1 MTTETVLLAQEGPRF
16 FDAYL
21 SSPVAGNAG
30 RKPAIL
36 ILSEMFGI
44 NGPMRALAD
53 GWAARGHAAMVPNVF
68 WRSQVTSTQGYDNPE
83 RQVAFDRLKTFDF
96 QQIPLD
102 LKLAVAR
109 LRAAPACS
117 GKVVAVGFCAGGTL
131 AWLAAA
137 RSDVDA
143 AAAFYALGI
152 GDFLADAPSI
162 RVPVQLHYGRNDP
175 HVPMAE
181 IDKVLGA
188 TKGHAS
194 VVPHLYEAGHSFFNS
209 VRPTYDAAAA
219 KLAGE
224 RVDALVASL

>member
-1 MTTETVLLAQEGPRF
+1 MTTETVILAQEGARS

-21 SSPVAGNAG
+21 ANPVIGG
-30 RKPAIL
+30 GGKKPAIL
-36 ILSEMFGI
+36 VLSEMFGI

-53 GWAARGHAAMVPNVF
+53 GWAARGPAAMVPNVF
-68 WRSQVTSTQGYDNPE
+68 WRSSVTSTQGYDNPE

-96 QQIPLD
+96 TQIPLD
-102 LKLAVAR
+102 LKLAAAR
-109 LRAAPACS
+109 LRAAHSCS
-117 GKVVAVGFCAGGTL
+117 GKVVAVGL
-131 AWLAAA
+131 
-137 RSDVDA
+137 
-143 AAAFYALGI
+143 

-188 TKGHAS
+188 TQGHAS
-194 VVPHLYEAGHSFFNS
+194 VVPHLYDAGHSFFNS

-219 KLAGE
+219 KLAGG
-224 RVDALVASL
+224 RLDALVASL